1 MSKFEIGYVKALGTS
16 YKGRIQK
23 IAPDTDKLRPIY
35 EAFRNA
41 FDAIK
46 KSSEGKIV
54 IKINV
59 NKTLFSMKDEDFEF
73 DNITVED
80 NGTGFNDTS
89 FTRFCTLDDTSK
101 GIGYKGTGRV
111 QLIHYFEKAEYES
124 VFADNTSSTGFR
136 KRIFTLS
143 QNDAFQQQN
152 AIVRLDIDDEVK
164 ANDSYT
170 ILKLSN
176 PLEFKNQKNRKYF
189 KTLTTEDLKSSVKNN
204 YIDLLCDNK
213 NNLPEIKFQR
223 SINGVIDPGSE
234 KSITMQ
240 DIPNNGKSEELNVSY
255 SKINKDGKV
264 EKSTNTELFRLKSF
278 RINQNEL
285 PKNAIKLVSMGEIVE
300 DIKFENLAADDCIDN
315 KRYLFLLSGTIIDD
329 AATDTR
335 GKLYIPTEA
344 DFKKSYSVP
353 DLFPEEII
361 TIDEIRE
368 ATNEKINTL
377 YPEIKENIK
386 QNDLKI
392 KDLKDMFLLNTET
405 INRAKIRLADDE
417 ATVLEK
423 IYKADS
429 ELVAKKD
436 IEIKKRLDALNKLTP
451 DSSDYQEKLAE
462 EIISLTKEIPLQNRT
477 SLTQY
482 VARRKMVLDLFQKT
496 LNYELERFK
505 KGGRINEKTM
515 HNLIFQQTTNNPE
528 NSDLWFIAEEFIY
541 FEGVSEIELKD
552 ITYKGEKIFDK
563 EFSED
568 DKRYLNSLG
577 EKRLEKRP
585 DILLFPQEGKCLII
599 ELKAPDV
606 NVSEHL
612 TQIDFYASLI
622 RNYTADHFQITAF
635 YGFLIGEDIEDR
647 DVRGRISR
655 FEQSLHLDYWFRP
668 SEKVIDFSGRIDGSI
683 YTEVIKY
690 STLLERAK
698 LRNKLFI
705 DKLDKSL

>member
-1 MSKFEIGYVKALGTS
+1 MSKFETGYLRASGTS
-16 YKGRIQK
+16 CKGRIQK
-23 IAPDTDKLRPIY
+23 IAPSQDRLRPVY

-46 KSSEGKIV
+46 KCTEGKIV
-54 IKINV
+54 ISINM
-59 NKTLFSMKDEDFEF
+59 NKTLFSVKDEDLEF
-73 DNITVED
+73 ASITVED
-80 NGTGFNDTS
+80 NGSGFNDES

-124 VFADNTSSTGFR
+124 VFTDETSSTGFR
-136 KRIFTLS
+136 KRFFTLS
-143 QNDAFQQQN
+143 QYDAFLKHN
-152 AIVRLDIDDEVK
+152 AIVRLDFDDEVT
-164 ANDSYT
+164 ATAPFT

-176 PLEFKNQKNRKYF
+176 PQELKNRKYF
-189 KTLTTEDLKSSVKNN
+189 KTLTTEDLKKNVRN
-204 YIDLLCDNK
+204 RYLDLFCDNK
-213 NNLPEIKFQR
+213 SNLPEIKFQR
-223 SINGVIDPGSE
+223 TINGAIDYESE
-234 KSITMQ
+234 KSITLK
-240 DIPNNGKSEELNVSY
+240 DIPNNGKSEEIKVSY
-255 SKINKDGKV
+255 AKINREGKV
-264 EKSTNTELFRLKSF
+264 EKTTNTESLRLKSF

-300 DIKFENLAADDCIDN
+300 DIKLENLAADDFIDN
-315 KRYLFLLSGTIIDD
+315 NGYLFLLSGTIIDN

-344 DFKKSYSVP
+344 DFKKSYGES
-353 DLFPEEII
+353 DLFTEEII

-368 ATNEKINTL
+368 ATNEKIKSL
-377 YPEIKENIK
+377 FPEITVYAK
-386 QNDLKI
+386 QKQLEINA
-392 KDLKDMFLLNTET
+392 LKDMFLLNEDT

-417 ATVLEK
+417 ETALGK

-436 IEIKKRLDALNKLTP
+436 IEIKKRLDALEKLTP
-451 DSSDYQEKLAE
+451 DSSDYQEKLSE
-462 EIISLTKEIPLQNRT
+462 EVKALTREIPLQNRT

-515 HNLIFQQTTNNPE
+515 HNLIFQQTTDNPE
-528 NSDLWFIAEEFIY
+528 DSDLWFIAEEFIY

-552 ITYKGEKIFDK
+552 ITYKGGKIFDK

-568 DKRYLNSLG
+568 DKSYLNSLG
-577 EKRLEKRP
+577 EKRLAKRP

-622 RNYTADHFQITAF
+622 RNYTADDFQITAF

-668 SEKVIDFSGRIDGSI
+668 SEKVIDFSGRVDGSI

-690 STLLERAK
+690 STLLQRAK
-698 LRNKLFI
+698 LRNKIFI
-705 DKLDKSL
+705 DKLDKRY